1 MDAAILLAF
10 LVGLALA
17 APIWGYDSRDGFASL
32 EYARRQAW
40 WGSEGGPAART
51 SAGLA
56 WLAPG
61 DWSPARSTVVD
72 TSAAAQAPALACT
85 GALALAAE

>member
-1 MDAAILLAF
+1 MEALILLAF
-10 LVGLALA
+10 LVALAIA

-40 WGSEGGPAART
+40 WGPDAGPATRG

-61 DWSPARSTVVD
+61 DWSPARQAVNAST
-72 TSAAAQAPALACT
+72 AEPAPVCT

>member
-1 MDAAILLAF
+1 MDALVLLTF
-10 LVGLALA
+10 LVALAIA

-40 WGSEGGPAART
+40 WGSDAGPAAR
-51 SAGLA
+51 SSVGLA

-61 DWSPARSTVVD
+61 DWSPAPRVADMASVE
-72 TSAAAQAPALACT
+72 PATAYA
-85 GALALAAE
+85 GALAVAAE

>member
-1 MDAAILLAF
+1 MDALVLLGF
-10 LVGLALA
+10 LVALAIA

-40 WGSEGGPAART
+40 WGADAGPAARD
-51 SAGLA
+51 SARLA

-61 DWSPARSTVVD
+61 DWTPARRSVEASTAEP
-72 TSAAAQAPALACT
+72 AAACT
-85 GALALAAE
+85 VALALAAE

>member
-1 MDAAILLAF
+1 MEAIILLAF
-10 LVGLALA
+10 LVGLAIA

-40 WGSEGGPAART
+40 WGADAGPAAR
-51 SAGLA
+51 SGANLA

-61 DWSPARSTVVD
+61 DWSPTRQPAD
-72 TSAAAQAPALACT
+72 PPAAEPVAACA
-85 GALALAAE
+85 GALALATE

>member
-1 MDAAILLAF
+1 MDALILLAL

-40 WGSEGGPAART
+40 WGSDGGPTIRT
-51 SAGLA
+51 SADLA
-56 WLAPG
+56 WLAPDDRLSG
-61 DWSPARSTVVD
+61 RHGTD
-72 TSAAAQAPALACT
+72 TSAAEEMSAGAPALA
-85 GALALAAE
+85 LATD

>member
-1 MDAAILLAF
+1 MEAVILLTF
-10 LVGLALA
+10 FVGLAIT

-40 WGSEGGPAART
+40 WGADAGPAARS
-51 SAGLA
+51 SARLA

-61 DWSPARSTVVD
+61 DWSPAHRPVEASTAEPV
-72 TSAAAQAPALACT
+72 AART
-85 GALALAAE
+85 VALALAAE